1 MASVVQATCPG
12 CKRTLRIPAGWS
24 SQAIRCKH
32 CGAVM
37 QAKSS
42 AKPPGVRAA
51 VPSRT
56 PPPAANQA
64 VKAAPAVA
72 PLVYPKAP
80 VVSVA
85 TTASSDAPFEA
96 FDAGTTGPARPP
108 RSRRRAGPSSWWIGP
123 VVAAA
128 ILVAAGIAAV
138 IAWPYVSA
146 ALFPKAATADA
157 GPDSKDIGLT
167 GTSVGKSNPKE
178 SARPFDASKGQTF
191 PRRALVVSVHNYLYA
206 NPIHAGMPLA
216 NARNIPNFLD
226 ALNRGLHIPMTEMAQ
241 LSDGA
246 AKGQARS
253 PMKAVI
259 EKTLTNF
266 LDESRPQDRILVFF
280 IGHGVAIDGQMYLA
294 PIEGELNN
302 AATLIPLKWVYEE
315 MAKCPARQKV
325 LVMDV
330 NRLNPG
336 HGLERPNGGPMDP
349 KEDAALNAP
358 PEGVQVWTACTAGQ
372 QSYELDDAP
381 MGLFLDELDTALVTD
396 EKNKGLKDKIQHP
409 EDALPMERL
418 RDLVNAG
425 MKSELSDFNL
435 AQTSRLVGEES
446 KDGVPYD
453 KAAPPA
459 PAIVLAPAPKKG
471 NPKEIQSVLSEVGV
485 PPIKPARDDTGL
497 RLEVLP
503 PFTPEKM
510 AQYPDGGDETPVR
523 KAILKAREVIYA
535 VSTAKP
541 PAAPPS
547 FAEEV
552 AKIRQ
557 DLKVNLSVLKDGYR
571 KPGDDAKFK
580 KQIEAD
586 ERKIA
591 DLLSSL
597 QDTLED
603 LKTAG
608 DNSETGRAKETKRW
622 QANYDFTLARL
633 EAQIAYL
640 FEYQSMLGQMR
651 KQLPDLAPG
660 QTGWRLASQVT
671 LRGDTQ
677 GKKLAKDSGK
687 RLDAIIKD
695 NPGTPWEVLAKR
707 QKLTALGLEWQGV
720 KSE

>member
-12 CKRTLRIPAGWS
+12 CKRTLRIPADWS
-24 SQAIRCKH
+24 SKAIRCKH
-32 CGAVM
+32 CGAVL

-42 AKPPGVRAA
+42 GVRPATP
-51 VPSRT
+51 VRT
-56 PPPAANQA
+56 PPTAAP
-64 VKAAPAVA
+64 VPKAAPAIAAV
-72 PLVYPKAP
+72 VYPKAAVAVP
-80 VVSVA
+80 VAA
-85 TTASSDAPFEA
+85 TSAPGGAFEA
-96 FDAGTTGPARPP
+96 FDDGNAGPARPRRP
-108 RSRRRAGPSSWWIGP
+108 RRGGGAWWIGP
-123 VVAAA
+123 AVALS
-128 ILVAAGIAAV
+128 ILLGAGIAAL
-138 IAWPYVSA
+138 ITWPYVSG
-146 ALFPKAATADA
+146 ALFPKATTMADA
-157 GPDSKDIGLT
+157 GSTAAPS
-167 GTSVGKSNPKE
+167 GKPNPNE
-178 SARPFDASKGQTF
+178 SARPLDGAKGGQAF
-191 PRRALVVSVHNYLYA
+191 PRRALVISVHNYLYA
-206 NPIHAGMPLA
+206 NPVHAGMPIS

-246 AKGQARS
+246 AKGKARS
-253 PMKAVI
+253 PMKPII
-259 EKTLTNF
+259 EKTLTDF

-280 IGHGVAIDGQMYLA
+280 IGHAVAIDGQMYLA

-302 AATLIPLKWVYEE
+302 AATLIPLKWVYDQ

-358 PEGVQVWTACTAGQ
+358 PEGVQVWTACLANQ

-409 EDALPMERL
+409 EDPLPMERL
-418 RDLVNAG
+418 RTLVNVG
-425 MKSELSDFNL
+425 MKRELSELKL
-435 AQTSRLVGEES
+435 EQTSRLAGEEA
-446 KDGVPYD
+446 KDGAPYD
-453 KAAPPA
+453 KGAAPA
-459 PAIVLAPAPKKG
+459 PGIVLATPPKAG
-471 NPKEIQSVLSEVGV
+471 SPKVIQAVLAEVGV
-485 PPIKPARDDTGL
+485 PSIKPSLDDTGVHF
-497 RLEVLP
+497 EVLP
-503 PFTPEKM
+503 PFPPEKM
-510 AQYPDGGDETPVR
+510 KDYPDGGGNTPLR
-523 KAILKAREVIYA
+523 DAIFKAREVIYA
-535 VSTAKP
+535 VSTAEAP
-541 PAAPPS
+541 PAMAD
-547 FAEEV
+547 EV
-552 AKIRQ
+552 GKIRRE
-557 DLKVNLSVLKDGYR
+557 LKVNLSVLKDGYR

-608 DNSETGRAKETKRW
+608 DNAETGRAKENKRW

-660 QTGWRLASQVT
+660 QTGWRLASQVA
-671 LRGDTQ
+671 LKGDTQ

-687 RLDAIIKD
+687 HLDAIIKD

-707 QKLTALGLEWQGV
+707 EKLTALGLEWQGV